1 MRLVQFSTPSAGPR
15 PGIVDGETIRPLE
28 GLRSLDEFVKL
39 DPAARAAAQRRLGEP
54 VGLAGAT
61 LHAPLH
67 PHKNVFCI
75 GRNYLAHAEEG
86 ARALGKELELPA
98 VPTIFTKAP
107 TAIADP
113 DATLNLSDTVSQ
125 KYDWEAE
132 LAVVIGTRC
141 KDVPEDRALDV
152 VYAYTCLNDVSAR
165 DKQRATT
172 QWFAGKTLDDTCP
185 LGPWLVTADEIG
197 DPQKLDVALRVNGET
212 KQHASTA
219 VMIFSVARI
228 IAELSQGTTLEPGD
242 VIATGTPEGVG
253 FARTPPEFLKDGD
266 VMEVEIEKIGVLR
279 NPVSIKSSVGAATG

>member
-1 MRLVQFSTPSAGPR
+1 MRFVFFSTPSAERAR
-15 PGIVDGETIRPLE
+15 PGVIDGETIRPIE
-28 GLRSLDEFVKL
+28 GLASLDELVKL
-39 DPAARAAAQRRLGEP
+39 DPAARTAALARLGEP
-54 VGLAGAT
+54 VGLAGTT
-61 LHAPLH
+61 LHAPLY
-67 PHKNVFCI
+67 PHKNVFCV

-86 ARALGKELELPA
+86 ARALGKELELPS
-98 VPTIFTKAP
+98 VPTFFTKAP
-107 TAIADP
+107 TAITGP
-113 DATLNLSDTVSQ
+113 DATLDLSGTVSQ

-141 KDVPEDRALDV
+141 KDVPEDSALDV
-152 VYAYTCLNDVSAR
+152 VFGYTCLNDVSAR

-185 LGPWLVTADEIG
+185 LGPWLVTPDEIG
-197 DPQKLDVALRVNGET
+197 DPQKLDVSLRVNGET

-228 IAELSQGTTLEPGD
+228 IAELSQGTTLQPGD

-253 FARTPPEFLKDGD
+253 FARNPPEFLKDGD

-279 NPVSIKSSVGAATG
+279 NPVKISAPVGAAT

>member
-1 MRLVQFSTPSAGPR
+1 LVLFSTPSTGPR
-15 PGIVDGETIRPLE
+15 PGVIDGDAIRPLE
-28 GLRSLDEFVKL
+28 GVSSLDELVKL
-39 DPAARAAAQRRLGEP
+39 EPAARDAAVKRAGAAVP
-54 VGLAGAT
+54 LASAT
-61 LHAPLH
+61 LHAPLR

-86 ARALGKELELPA
+86 ARALGKELELPS

-113 DATLNLSDTVSQ
+113 DATLNLSGTVSQ

-132 LAVVIGTRC
+132 LAAVIGTRC

-197 DPQKLDVALRVNGET
+197 DPQKLDVSLRVNGET

-279 NPVSIKSSVGAATG
+279 NPVSITSSVGAAT

>member
-1 MRLVQFSTPSAGPR
+1 MRFVQFSTAASAEPR
-15 PGIVDGETIRPLE
+15 PGVLDGDSIRPLV
-28 GLRSLDEFVKL
+28 GVASLDALAAL
-39 DPAARAAAQRRLGEP
+39 DPAAREAAAKR
-54 VGLAGAT
+54 VGDAVPFESAT
-61 LHAPLH
+61 LHAPLA
-67 PHKNVFCI
+67 PRKNVFCV

-86 ARALGKELELPA
+86 ARALGKDLELPA
-98 VPTIFTKAP
+98 VPTLFTKAP
-107 TAIADP
+107 TSIAGP
-113 DATLNLSDTVSQ
+113 GKTLQLSGKVSQ

-141 KDVPEDRALDV
+141 KDVAEANALDV
-152 VYAYTCLNDVSAR
+152 VWAYTCLNDVSAR

-197 DPQKLDVALRVNGET
+197 DPQQLDVSLRVNGET

-219 VMIFSVARI
+219 VMIFSVARV

-242 VIATGTPEGVG
+242 IIATGTPEGVG
-253 FARTPPEFLKDGD
+253 FARKPPEFLKDGD

-279 NPVSIKSSVGAATG
+279 NAVSITA

>member
-1 MRLVQFSTPSAGPR
+1 MRFVQFSTASAGPR
-15 PGIVDGETIRPLE
+15 PGVVDGDSIRPLE
-28 GLRSLDEFVKL
+28 GLSSLDEFVKL
-39 DPAARAAAQRRLGEP
+39 DPAARTAAQSRLGEP
-54 VGLAGAT
+54 VALATAT
-61 LHAPLH
+61 LHAPLR

-86 ARALGKELELPA
+86 ARALGKELELPS

-113 DATLNLSDTVSQ
+113 DATLNLSGTVSQ

-141 KDVPEDRALDV
+141 KDVPEDRALEV
-152 VYAYTCLNDVSAR
+152 VFAYSCLNDVSAR

-197 DPQKLDVALRVNGET
+197 DPQKLDVSLRVNGET

-279 NPVSIKSSVGAATG
+279 NPVKISVAVGAAT